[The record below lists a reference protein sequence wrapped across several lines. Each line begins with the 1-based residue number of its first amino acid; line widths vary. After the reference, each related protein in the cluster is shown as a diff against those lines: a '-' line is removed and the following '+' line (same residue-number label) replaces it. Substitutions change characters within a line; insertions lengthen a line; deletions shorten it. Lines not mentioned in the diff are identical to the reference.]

1 MSGAIQGAVRADT
14 PAGGREV
21 PSRTG
26 ITDLPLH
33 NGTIPRWLF
42 NRMVK
47 LAGAISDVMLLECGS
62 EEYLRRLAD
71 PFWFQAF
78 SCVLG
83 FDWHS
88 SGTTTVT
95 CGALKKALEGRKDL
109 VMIGGKGKMS
119 LRTPDELA
127 FQADLNDMSE
137 DQQARLLYVS
147 RMCAKVD
154 NAAIQDGHRLYHH
167 ALAFDDRGHWT
178 VVQQGMSDTTG
189 YARRYQWNS
198 GHILKFVEEPH
209 TAILGSRVERSL
221 NMTAGESAESRRVA
235 VDLVNDG
242 IQHLEKDILLVAKGQ
257 TTIDEWCGE
266 RPLKLHMP
274 RTVNW
279 RALRKAYEF
288 QPTDY
293 EELLAIRGVGPSAVR
308 ALALTGEL
316 VYGAEPSW
324 KDPVRFSFAVGG
336 KDGVPYPVDR
346 SAIDQAIAHLQKGV
360 EEAKLKKKEKL
371 EAVQRL
377 RCLVPEDIKA

>member
-1 MSGAIQGAVRADT
+1 M
-14 PAGGREV
+14 
-21 PSRTG
+21 
-26 ITDLPLH
+26 TDLPLH
-33 NGTIPRWLF
+33 NGAAPRWLF

-109 VMIGGKGKMS
+109 ILVGGKGKVS
-119 LRTPDELA
+119 LRTPEEIA
-127 FQADLNDMSE
+127 FHADLCDISE
-137 DQQARLLYVS
+137 SEQERLVYVS

-154 NAAIQDGHRLYHH
+154 NAAIQDGHKLYHH
-167 ALAFDDRGHWT
+167 DLVFDAQGNWT
-178 VVQQGMSDTTG
+178 VVQQGMSDVSG

-198 GHILKFVEEPH
+198 GAFRRFVEEPH
-209 TAILGSRVERSL
+209 TAILGSRMDETLDMTAERSD
-221 NMTAGESAESRRVA
+221 GSRKAA
-235 VDLVNDG
+235 VDLVCDG
-242 IQHLEKDILLVAKGQ
+242 VQHLEKDILLVARGQ
-257 TTIDEWCGE
+257 STLDEWCGE
-266 RPLKLHMP
+266 RPMKLHMP

-279 RALRKAYEF
+279 RALKKAYEF
-288 QPTDY
+288 QPSNY

-324 KDPVRFSFAVGG
+324 KDPVKFSFAVGG

-346 SAIDQAIAHLQKGV
+346 RAMDQAIEYLTQGV
-360 EEAKLKKKEKL
+360 EGAKIKKREKL

-377 RCLVPEDIKA
+377 RVLVPPDLER

>member
-1 MSGAIQGAVRADT
+1 MPSAVVKCLM
-14 PAGGREV
+14 P
-21 PSRTG
+21 RTG
-26 ITDLPLH
+26 ISDLPLH
-33 NGTIPRWLF
+33 TGSAPRWLF

-47 LAGAISDVMLLECGS
+47 LARSISDVILLELGS

-109 VMIGGKGKMS
+109 VLVGGKGKVS
-119 LRTPDELA
+119 LRTPEEIA
-127 FQADLNDMSE
+127 FHADLNDLSE
-137 DQQARLLYVS
+137 EQQDRLVYAS

-167 ALAFDDRGHWT
+167 ALVFDDQGNWT
-178 VVQQGMSDTTG
+178 VIQQGMSDRAG
-189 YARRYQWNS
+189 YARRYQWS
-198 GHILKFVEEPH
+198 SQYLRGFIEEPH
-209 TAILGSRVERSL
+209 TGILGNRVEGTL
-221 NMTAGESAESRRVA
+221 DMTSALSEESRKVA

-242 IQHLEKDILLVAKGQ
+242 VGRLEKDILRVTKGQ
-257 TTIDEWCGE
+257 TTIDEWCG
-266 RPLKLHMP
+266 LKPWRLDMP

-279 RALRKAYEF
+279 KALRMAYEF
-288 QPTDY
+288 QPSNY
-293 EELLAIRGVGPSAVR
+293 EDMLAIRGVGPSAVR

-316 VYGAEPSW
+316 IYGAVPSW
-324 KDPVRFSFAVGG
+324 NDPVKFSFAVGG
-336 KDGVPYPVDR
+336 KDGVPFPVDR
-346 SAIDQAIAHLQKGV
+346 RAMDQTISYLRQGV
-360 EEAKLKKKEKL
+360 EEAKVKKREKL

-377 RCLVPEDIKA
+377 RAMVPEDVSI

>member
-1 MSGAIQGAVRADT
+1 MPSAVVKSLM
-14 PAGGREV
+14 P
-21 PSRTG
+21 RTG
-26 ITDLPLH
+26 ISDLPLH
-33 NGTIPRWLF
+33 TGSAPRWLF

-47 LAGAISDVMLLECGS
+47 LARSISDVILLELGS

-109 VMIGGKGKMS
+109 VLVGGKGKVS
-119 LRTPDELA
+119 LRTPEEIA
-127 FQADLNDMSE
+127 FHADLNDLSE
-137 DQQARLLYVS
+137 EQQDRLVYAS

-167 ALAFDDRGHWT
+167 ALVFDDQGNWT
-178 VVQQGMSDTTG
+178 VIQQGMSDRAG
-189 YARRYQWNS
+189 YARRYQWS
-198 GHILKFVEEPH
+198 SQDLRGFIEEPH
-209 TAILGSRVERSL
+209 TGILGNRVEGTL
-221 NMTAGESAESRRVA
+221 DMTSALSEESRKVA

-242 IQHLEKDILLVAKGQ
+242 VGRLEKDILRVTKGQ
-257 TTIDEWCGE
+257 TTIDEWCGLK
-266 RPLKLHMP
+266 PLRLDMP

-279 RALRKAYEF
+279 KALRMAYEF
-288 QPTDY
+288 QPSNY
-293 EELLAIRGVGPSAVR
+293 EDLLAIRGVGPSAVR

-316 VYGAEPSW
+316 IYGAAPSW
-324 KDPVRFSFAVGG
+324 NDPVKFSFAVGG
-336 KDGVPYPVDR
+336 KDGVPFPVDR
-346 SAIDQAIAHLQKGV
+346 QAMDQTISYLLQGV
-360 EEAKLKKKEKL
+360 EEAKVKKREKL

-377 RCLVPEDIKA
+377 RAMVPEDVSI

>member
-1 MSGAIQGAVRADT
+1 
-14 PAGGREV
+14 
-21 PSRTG
+21 
-26 ITDLPLH
+26 
-33 NGTIPRWLF
+33 
-42 NRMVK
+42 MVK

-95 CGALKKALEGRKDL
+95 CGALKKALDGRKDL
-109 VMIGGKGKMS
+109 VMVGGKGKMS
-119 LRTPDELA
+119 LKTPEELA
-127 FQADLNDMSE
+127 EVADLNDMSE
-137 DQQARLLYVS
+137 QIQERLLYAS

-167 ALAFDDRGHWT
+167 ALAFDREGNWT
-178 VVQQGMSDTTG
+178 VVQQGMSDETG

-198 GHILKFVEEPH
+198 GNVRQFVEEPH
-209 TAILGSRVERSL
+209 TGILGCKVESSL
-221 NMTAGESAESRRVA
+221 DMTANDSDESRRVA

-242 IQHLEKDILLVAKGQ
+242 VQHLEKDLLLVSKGQ
-257 TTIDEWCGE
+257 TTIDEWCGFH
-266 RPLKLHMP
+266 PKKLHMP

-279 RALRKAYEF
+279 KALRMAYEF
-288 QPTDY
+288 QPTNY

-316 VYGAEPSW
+316 VYGTEPSW
-324 KDPVRFSFAVGG
+324 KDPVKFSFAVGG
-336 KDGVPYPVDR
+336 KDGVPYPVDKK
-346 SAIDQAIAHLQKGV
+346 AMDQTIAYLRQGV
-360 EEAKLKKKEKL
+360 EDANMKKREKL
-371 EAVQRL
+371 DAIQRL
-377 RCLVPEDIKA
+377 RSLVPDDVEV

>member
-1 MSGAIQGAVRADT
+1 MSSPSAASDGVR
-14 PAGGREV
+14 PAGATSG
-21 PSRTG
+21 RTG

-33 NGTIPRWLF
+33 NGSAPRWLF
-42 NRMVK
+42 HRMVK
-47 LAGAISDVMLLECGS
+47 LAGAISDVMLLEVGS

-127 FQADLNDMSE
+127 EVADLNDLSE
-137 DQQARLLYVS
+137 DHQARLLYAS

-167 ALAFDDRGHWT
+167 ALAFDQEGNWT
-178 VVQQGMSDTTG
+178 VVQQGMSDETG
-189 YARRYQWNS
+189 YARRYQWSS
-198 GHILKFVEEPH
+198 GHVSRFVEEPH
-209 TAILGSRVERSL
+209 TAILGSRVGTSL
-221 NMTAGESAESRRVA
+221 DMTASSSSESRKVA

-242 IQHLEKDILLVAKGQ
+242 VRHLERDILIVPKGQ
-257 TTIDEWCGE
+257 TTIDEWCGG
-266 RPLKLHMP
+266 RPMKLHMP

-279 RALRKAYEF
+279 KALRMAYEF
-288 QPTDY
+288 QPASY

-324 KDPVRFSFAVGG
+324 KDPVKFSFAVGG

-346 SAIDQAIAHLQKGV
+346 QAMDRMINYLRRGV
-360 EEAKLKKKEKL
+360 EEAKLKKREKL

-377 RCLVPEDIKA
+377 RSLVPGDIGAEP

>member
-1 MSGAIQGAVRADT
+1 
-14 PAGGREV
+14 
-21 PSRTG
+21 
-26 ITDLPLH
+26 
-33 NGTIPRWLF
+33 
-42 NRMVK
+42 MVK
-47 LAGAISDVMLLECGS
+47 LASAISDVMILECGS

-95 CGALKKALEGRKDL
+95 CGALKKALDGRKDMI
-109 VMIGGKGKMS
+109 VIGGKGKMS

-127 FQADLNDMSE
+127 EVADLNDMSE
-137 DQQARLLYVS
+137 EVQGRLLYAS

-167 ALAFDDRGHWT
+167 ALAFDKDGNWT
-178 VVQQGMSDTTG
+178 VVQQGMSDETG

-198 GHILKFVEEPH
+198 GSVLHFVEEPH
-209 TAILGSRVERSL
+209 TGILGCKVDLSL
-221 NMTAGESAESRRVA
+221 DMTARDSSESRRVA

-242 IQHLEKDILLVAKGQ
+242 IQHIEKDILLVRKGQ
-257 TTIDEWCGE
+257 TTIDEWCGLKP
-266 RPLKLHMP
+266 RKLHMP

-279 RALRKAYEF
+279 KALRKAYEF
-288 QPTDY
+288 QPSNY

-324 KDPVRFSFAVGG
+324 KDPVKYSFAVGG

-346 SAIDQAIAHLQKGV
+346 RAMDQAISYLRQGV
-360 EEAKLKKKEKL
+360 EEAKLKKRDKL

-377 RCLVPEDIKA
+377 RSLVPEDVEV